1 MRPLFAPF
9 SAKAAL
15 TVAAMIVGFEPV
27 IAVPLDVPMGPQS
40 AIQHIE
46 FETPTLP
53 LMAYTVF
60 CLRYQDECRARPL
73 SRAAAVRL
81 TDERWADIKQVNQTV
96 TSWFKVEPRD
106 RRSDK
111 IPTHHLDQAARMR

>member
-27 IAVPLDVPMGPQS
+27 NAVPLDMPVGRQS
-40 AIQHIE
+40 ANQHIK

-53 LMAYTVF
+53 PMAYTVF
-60 CLRYQDECRARPL
+60 CLRYEDECRTRPL
-73 SRAAAVRL
+73 FRAGAAVRL
-81 TDERWADIKQVNQTV
+81 TEERWADIKQVNQTV
-96 TSWFKVEPRD
+96 NPSRQL
-106 RRSDK
+106 RSDK
-111 IPTHHLDQAARMR
+111 GISMV

>member
-27 IAVPLDVPMGPQS
+27 NAVPLDMPMGPQS
-40 AIQHIE
+40 AIQHIK

-53 LMAYTVF
+53 PMAYTVF
-60 CLRYQDECRARPL
+60 CLRYQDECRTRPL
-73 SRAAAVRL
+73 FRAAAVRP
-81 TDERWADIKQVNQTV
+81 D
-96 TSWFKVEPRD
+96 
-106 RRSDK
+106 
-111 IPTHHLDQAARMR
+111 